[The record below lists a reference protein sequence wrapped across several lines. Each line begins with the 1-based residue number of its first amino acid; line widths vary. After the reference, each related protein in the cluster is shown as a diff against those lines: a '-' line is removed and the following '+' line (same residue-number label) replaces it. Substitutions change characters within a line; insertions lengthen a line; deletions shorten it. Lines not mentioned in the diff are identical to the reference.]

1 MVWTKDWTRSLGSS
15 FGAHIPKNTLNEA
28 RNQTTSSSRPVLAAT
43 SGKLKP
49 NPPPSKRQ
57 KVQGNTHA
65 HVEAQFVL
73 QPQFDGPSDPV
84 VPRKRSVSDSVHSVS
99 DSYHTVSG
107 QPSKGNSQ
115 NVPELRQISRY
126 TEGGRSTKRAR
137 YKQHKNHNGGRSI
150 TVDTD
155 PRLDHDPLGNDGDDE
170 VAFVRYGTAPSSQ
183 QQPREVGRERNV
195 GIVDVAAR
203 FQRPQK
209 VAESMPAPI
218 AGAPRKGS
226 LLGSTTKKR
235 VLLDHDPDELA
246 LDHSGTSVKSPKA
259 RVPPASRSLS
269 KEGDVERTRFTGTKT
284 RQQQSQTAPNQ
295 GERDLAAEIIC
306 SGLEVK
312 RAVDGQ
318 YGYPGPSTEAP
329 GCLLSVREI
338 SHILHPTDRDRKIL
352 EQYSYLMVNLQKV
365 HHIIHSLGQESCIVV
380 IQRMKDAHNTAAS
393 GKLYLEFSS
402 PLDTERFLKWVALP
416 RRDLRLIEPE
426 EKPAAVLEKG
436 LDNCFKNVV
445 RSTTV
450 RDTAVPDDIKL
461 IMHNARIGQQGND
474 ATMNKHA
481 RTQAPPRKKL
491 KDQMQPAV
499 SPTEKNDTYV
509 VPESPPQSEEPHPVR
524 TTRSTFTL
532 KDPTPEPDLPSWT
545 ASNPGWEQA
554 WRNSL
559 VFPPRGKSRATVDKG
574 DIERLDEGQFLN
586 DNIIIFYL
594 RYLQHKLETELPDQA
609 QRIYF
614 QNTFFFDKLKPTRAS
629 GPINYESVKGWT
641 SKVDLFMKD
650 FIIVPINEYSHW
662 YVAIIYNAPK
672 LIPSEPQSSEPRDD
686 VPRESIVIEDDTNT
700 SRGEKAHE
708 ITNSAVAHS
717 DAQSEVEA
725 GISRMSISNSDNA
738 EKETK
743 QTDHTDHHPQQQASR
758 PSRNNPTI
766 NLTREPNDPTP
777 EVEQTQPSGESLS
790 RKKTAKRQ
798 SGAPRRNDPD
808 QPRIITLDS
817 LGGSHSP
824 ACNFLK
830 QYLVAELRD
839 KKGVEI
845 SAPGALGMTAKRI
858 PLQSNYCDCGL
869 YLLGYIQEFLKDP
882 DRFIRSVLQ
891 QEDIRWNLNPS
902 DLRNDIRDVIFKLQ
916 REQQEREDA
925 YKEEKRRASLARK
938 NKSSRPSSS
947 EGPQGNEC
955 SAKPGPEAETS
966 TAQKVAE
973 GSPNHDATPQV
984 EDLAPRKVVDTSPM
998 FHAHGQ
1004 GEDRSNSTKDGSTP
1018 VSDSTE
1024 TPRNTAQNMTSSI
1037 PEVDEGQSPP
1047 SRGSNGATAASPPH
1061 DAKKVTT
1068 DLTRRENTLSSNTDS
1083 TEKNFLSPIQSSP
1096 EPPPHR
1102 HTVAP
1107 EPGKIV
1113 SVAKSDNVQDVSEK
1127 EKSEKHEI
1135 GVYVDSARRHRKTHP
1150 ELHPDSPPQT
1160 SRHFAGRQ
1168 DGDTKARAKCTPK
1181 PVQTNAVVELS
1192 D

>member
-1 MVWTKDWTRSLGSS
+1 MVWTKEWTRSIGSS

-28 RNQTTSSSRPVLAAT
+28 RNQTTPSSRPASSAT

-57 KVQGNTHA
+57 KVQEDSHA
-65 HVEAQFVL
+65 HTEAQFVL
-73 QPQFDGPSDPV
+73 QPHFDGPSDSI

-99 DSYHTVSG
+99 DSYHTISG

-115 NVPELRQISRY
+115 NVPELRRISRY
-126 TEGGRSTKRAR
+126 TDGGRSAKRAR
-137 YKQHKNHNGGRSI
+137 YKQRKNHNEGRSI
-150 TVDTD
+150 TADTD
-155 PRLDHDPLGNDGDDE
+155 SRLDHDPLGDDSDDE
-170 VAFVRYGTAPSSQ
+170 VAFVRYGAASSSQ
-183 QQPREVGRERNV
+183 QQPREFGRASNT
-195 GIVDVAAR
+195 GIGDIAAR

-209 VAESMPAPI
+209 VAESMPASI
-218 AGAPRKGS
+218 ASAPRKGS

-235 VLLDHDPDELA
+235 VRLDHGPDELA
-246 LDHSGTSVKSPKA
+246 LDHSGMSVKNPKA
-259 RVPPASRSLS
+259 RVPPASTSLS
-269 KEGDVERTRFTGTKT
+269 KEGDVKRTRFVGTKT
-284 RQQQSQTAPNQ
+284 RQQQSQTAPDK
-295 GERDLAAEIIC
+295 GERELAAEIIC

-318 YGYPGPSTEAP
+318 YGYPGPSNEAP
-329 GCLLSVREI
+329 ECLLSVREI

-352 EQYSYLMVNLQKV
+352 EQYSYLTVNLQKV
-365 HHIIHSLGQESCIVV
+365 HHITHSLGEEGCIIV
-380 IQRMKDAHNTAAS
+380 IQRMKDAHNTAGS

-402 PLDTERFLKWVALP
+402 LLDTERFLN
-416 RRDLRLIEPE
+416 
-426 EKPAAVLEKG
+426 AVLEKE
-436 LDNCFKNVV
+436 LDNCSKNVV

-450 RDTAVPDDIKL
+450 RDTAVPDDVKL
-461 IMHNARIGQQGND
+461 IMHNSRISQQGND
-474 ATMNKHA
+474 ASMNKHSRA
-481 RTQAPPRKKL
+481 QAPLGKKL

-499 SPTEKNDTYV
+499 SPAERNDTYV
-509 VPESPPQSEEPHPVR
+509 VPESPPQSEEPHPAR

-586 DNIIIFYL
+586 DNLIIFYL

-672 LIPSEPQSSEPRDD
+672 LIPSDPPSFEPHND
-686 VPRESIVIEDDTNT
+686 VSRESIVIEDDTNAPQA
-700 SRGEKAHE
+700 EKAPDV
-708 ITNSAVAHS
+708 TNSAGARS

-725 GISRMSISNSDNA
+725 GISRMSISSSANA

-743 QTDHTDHHPQQQASR
+743 QTDYTDYHPQQEASR
-758 PSRNNPTI
+758 PSRNDLTI
-766 NLTREPNDPTP
+766 NLTREPNAPTP
-777 EVEQTQPSGESLS
+777 EVEQAQPSGASLG
-790 RKKTAKRQ
+790 RKKTGKRQ
-798 SGAPRRNDPD
+798 SGGASRRNDPD

-839 KKGVEI
+839 KKGIEI
-845 SAPGALGMTAKRI
+845 SAPGA
-858 PLQSNYCDCGL
+858 
-869 YLLGYIQEFLKDP
+869 LGYIQEFLKDP

-891 QEDIRWNLNPS
+891 QEDIPWNLNPS

-916 REQQEREDA
+916 RAQQDREDA
-925 YKEEKRRASLARK
+925 YKEEKRRAALVRK
-938 NKSSRPSSS
+938 SQSSRPSSS
-947 EGPQGNEC
+947 EGPQANEC

-966 TAQKVAE
+966 AAQS
-973 GSPNHDATPQV
+973 SPNRDATSQV
-984 EDLAPRKVVDTSPM
+984 EDVTPRKVVDTSAM
-998 FHAHGQ
+998 FRAHGQ
-1004 GEDRSNSTKDGSTP
+1004 GKDRSNSPKDGAAP

-1024 TPRNTAQNMTSSI
+1024 APRNVAQDMTSSI

-1047 SRGSNGATAASPPH
+1047 SRGSNSDTAASPPH
-1061 DAKKVTT
+1061 EAKKVIT
-1068 DLTRRENTLSSNTDS
+1068 DLTRRENMLSSNTDS

-1096 EPPPHR
+1096 GPPPHR

-1107 EPGKIV
+1107 EPGKLV
-1113 SVAKSDNVQDVSEK
+1113 CAAKSDDGQDVSAEK
-1127 EKSEKHEI
+1127 KSEKRGI
-1135 GVYVDSARRHRKTHP
+1135 GVYLDSTRRHRKTHP
-1150 ELHPDSPPQT
+1150 ELHPESPPQT
-1160 SRHFAGRQ
+1160 SRYFAGRQ
-1168 DGDTKARAKCTPK
+1168 DGDTRARAKCNPK

>member
-28 RNQTTSSSRPVLAAT
+28 RNQTTSSSRPVPSAA
-43 SGKLKP
+43 SVKLKP

-57 KVQGNTHA
+57 KVQGSTHA
-65 HVEAQFVL
+65 HTEAQFVV
-73 QPQFDGPSDPV
+73 QPEFDGPSNSI

-99 DSYHTVSG
+99 DSYHTLSG
-107 QPSKGNSQ
+107 QPSKSNSQ

-126 TEGGRSTKRAR
+126 TDGGRSTKRAR
-137 YKQHKNHNGGRSI
+137 YKQPKNHNEGRSI
-150 TVDTD
+150 AVDTD
-155 PRLDHDPLGNDGDDE
+155 SRLDDDPLGNDADDE
-170 VAFVRYGTAPSSQ
+170 VAFVRYGTASSSQ
-183 QQPREVGRERNV
+183 QEPGEVGRARNV
-195 GIVDVAAR
+195 GIVDIAAR
-203 FQRPQK
+203 FQRSQK
-209 VAESMPAPI
+209 VAESIPASI
-218 AGAPRKGS
+218 ASAPRKGS

-235 VLLDHDPDELA
+235 ARLDHGPDELA
-246 LDHSGTSVKSPKA
+246 LDHGGMSVKNPKA
-259 RVPPASRSLS
+259 RVPPTSTSLS
-269 KEGDVERTRFTGTKT
+269 KEGDVKRTRFTGTKT
-284 RQQQSQTAPNQ
+284 RQQQSQAAPGQ
-295 GERDLAAEIIC
+295 GERDVAAEIIC

-318 YGYPGPSTEAP
+318 CGYPGPSNEAP
-329 GCLLSVREI
+329 ECLLSVREI
-338 SHILHPTDRDRKIL
+338 SHILHPTDRDGKIL

-365 HHIIHSLGQESCIVV
+365 HHIAHSLGQESCIVV

-402 PLDTERFLKWVALP
+402 LPDTKRFLN
-416 RRDLRLIEPE
+416 
-426 EKPAAVLEKG
+426 AVLEKG
-436 LDNCFKNVV
+436 LDNCLKSVV

-461 IMHNARIGQQGND
+461 IMHNNSRTSQQGND
-474 ATMNKHA
+474 ATINKHPRA
-481 RTQAPPRKKL
+481 QAPRMKL

-499 SPTEKNDTYV
+499 SPTEKDDAYV
-509 VPESPPQSEEPHPVR
+509 VPESPPQSEGPHPAR

-545 ASNPGWEQA
+545 ASNPDWEQG

-586 DNIIIFYL
+586 DNLIIFYL

-672 LIPSEPQSSEPRDD
+672 LIPSDPQSSEPHNDAS
-686 VPRESIVIEDDTNT
+686 RESIVIEDDTNAPQA
-700 SRGEKAHE
+700 EKAPDV
-708 ITNSAVAHS
+708 TNSARAHS
-717 DAQSEVEA
+717 DAQSQVEA
-725 GISRMSISNSDNA
+725 GISRMSISSSANA

-743 QTDHTDHHPQQQASR
+743 QTDRTDHHPQQQASR
-758 PSRNNPTI
+758 PSGNDPTI
-766 NLTREPNDPTP
+766 NLTQEPNDPTP
-777 EVEQTQPSGESLS
+777 EVEQTQPSGASLG
-790 RKKTAKRQ
+790 RKKAGKRQ
-798 SGAPRRNDPD
+798 SGASRRNDPD

-839 KKGVEI
+839 KKGIEI

-891 QEDIRWNLNPS
+891 QEDIPWNLNPS

-925 YKEEKRRASLARK
+925 YKEEKRRAALARK
-938 NKSSRPSSS
+938 TESSRPSSS

-966 TAQKVAE
+966 TTQRVAE
-973 GSPNHDATPQV
+973 RSPNHDATSLV
-984 EDLAPRKVVDTSPM
+984 EVVTPRKLVDTSAM
-998 FHAHGQ
+998 SHAHGQ
-1004 GEDRSNSTKDGSTP
+1004 RKDRSNSPKAGSAP
-1018 VSDSTE
+1018 MSDSTE
-1024 TPRNTAQNMTSSI
+1024 APRNAAQNISSSI

-1047 SRGSNGATAASPPH
+1047 SRGSDLDAAASPPRE
-1061 DAKKVTT
+1061 AEKVTT
-1068 DLTRRENTLSSNTDS
+1068 DLTRRENMLSSNTDS

-1096 EPPPHR
+1096 GPPPHR
-1102 HTVAP
+1102 HTVTPA
-1107 EPGKIV
+1107 PGKIV
-1113 SVAKSDNVQDVSEK
+1113 NAAKSDNGHDISPEK
-1127 EKSEKHEI
+1127 KSEKHGI
-1135 GVYVDSARRHRKTHP
+1135 GVYLDSARRHRKTHP
-1150 ELHPDSPPQT
+1150 ELHPELHPESSPQT
-1160 SRHFAGRQ
+1160 SRYFAGRQ
-1168 DGDTKARAKCTPK
+1168 DGDTRARAKCNPK
-1181 PVQTNAVVELS
+1181 PVQSNAVVELS

>member
-28 RNQTTSSSRPVLAAT
+28 RNQTTSSSGPVPSAT

-65 HVEAQFVL
+65 HTEAQFVV
-73 QPQFDGPSDPV
+73 QPQFDGPSNSI

-99 DSYHTVSG
+99 DSYHTITG
-107 QPSKGNSQ
+107 QPSKGSSQ

-126 TEGGRSTKRAR
+126 TDGGRSTKRAR
-137 YKQHKNHNGGRSI
+137 YKQHKNHNEGRSI

-155 PRLDHDPLGNDGDDE
+155 SRLDDDPLGNDGDDE
-170 VAFVRYGTAPSSQ
+170 VAFVRYGTASSSQ
-183 QQPREVGRERNV
+183 QQPREVGRARNM
-195 GIVDVAAR
+195 GIGDMAAR

-209 VAESMPAPI
+209 AAESIPASI
-218 AGAPRKGS
+218 ASAPRKGS

-235 VLLDHDPDELA
+235 VRLDHGPDELA
-246 LDHSGTSVKSPKA
+246 LDHGGMSVKNPKA
-259 RVPPASRSLS
+259 RVPPASTSLS
-269 KEGDVERTRFTGTKT
+269 KGGDVKRTRFTGTKT
-284 RQQQSQTAPNQ
+284 RQQQSQTAPDR
-295 GERDLAAEIIC
+295 GERHLAAEIIH

-318 YGYPGPSTEAP
+318 YGYPGPSNEAP
-329 GCLLSVREI
+329 ECLLSVREI

-352 EQYSYLMVNLQKV
+352 EQYSYLTVNLQKV
-365 HHIIHSLGQESCIVV
+365 HHIAHSLGQESCIVL
-380 IQRMKDAHNTAAS
+380 IQRMKDAHNTASS

-402 PLDTERFLKWVALP
+402 LLDTKKFL
-416 RRDLRLIEPE
+416 D
-426 EKPAAVLEKG
+426 AVLEKE
-436 LDNCFKNVV
+436 LDNCSKNVV

-461 IMHNARIGQQGND
+461 IMHNSRTSQQDND
-474 ATMNKHA
+474 ATMNKHPRA
-481 RTQAPPRKKL
+481 QAPPRRKL

-509 VPESPPQSEEPHPVR
+509 VPESPPQSEGPHPVR

-586 DNIIIFYL
+586 DNLIIFYL

-672 LIPSEPQSSEPRDD
+672 LMPSDPQSFEPHDD
-686 VPRESIVIEDDTNT
+686 VSRESIVIEDDTNAPEA
-700 SRGEKAHE
+700 EKVPD
-708 ITNSAVAHS
+708 ITNSARAHS

-725 GISRMSISNSDNA
+725 GISRMSISSSANA

-743 QTDHTDHHPQQQASR
+743 QTDRTDHHPQQQAPR
-758 PSRNNPTI
+758 PSGNDLTI
-766 NLTREPNDPTP
+766 NLTQEPNDPTP
-777 EVEQTQPSGESLS
+777 EVEQTQPSGASLG
-790 RKKTAKRQ
+790 RKKTGKRQ
-798 SGAPRRNDPD
+798 SGASRRNDPD

-839 KKGVEI
+839 KKGIEI
-845 SAPGALGMTAKRI
+845 SAPGALGMTAKKI

-891 QEDIRWNLNPS
+891 QEDIPWNLNPS

-916 REQQEREDA
+916 REQQEREDT
-925 YKEEKRRASLARK
+925 YKEEKRRAALARK
-938 NKSSRPSSS
+938 NNSSRPSSS

-966 TAQKVAE
+966 TAEKGTE
-973 GSPNHDATPQV
+973 SSPNHDATSQV
-984 EDLAPRKVVDTSPM
+984 EDATPRKVVDTSAM

-1004 GEDRSNSTKDGSTP
+1004 GKDRLNSPKDVSAP

-1024 TPRNTAQNMTSSI
+1024 APRNVAQNMTSSI

-1047 SRGSNGATAASPPH
+1047 SRGSNDDTTALPPH
-1061 DAKKVTT
+1061 EANKVTT
-1068 DLTRRENTLSSNTDS
+1068 DLTRREYMLSSNTDS

-1096 EPPPHR
+1096 GPPPHR

-1107 EPGKIV
+1107 ERGKIV
-1113 SVAKSDNVQDVSEK
+1113 GAAKSDNGQDVSAEK
-1127 EKSEKHEI
+1127 KSEKRGI
-1135 GVYVDSARRHRKTHP
+1135 GVYLDSTRRHRKTHP
-1150 ELHPDSPPQT
+1150 ELHPDSPPET
-1160 SRHFAGRQ
+1160 SRYFAGRQ
-1168 DGDTKARAKCTPK
+1168 DGDTRARAKCNPK
-1181 PVQTNAVVELS
+1181 PVQTNAIVELS